1 MRYVLCYSVIIA
13 GTLDPAPNCLRTK
26 LAETLLGNSI
36 RSLKELNALE
46 LIA

>member
-1 MRYVLCYSVIIA
+1 MYFLCYSVIIA
-13 GTLDPAPNCLRTK
+13 GTLDPANERGRQ